1 MCMFFS
7 YTVPRLLCKFSYVY
21 HAHGTLLQYAT
32 TALTKKRDDKSLDL
46 KWTRQ
51 LDPSNPVPA
60 VL

>member
-46 KWTRQ
+46 K
-51 LDPSNPVPA
+51 
-60 VL
+60 